1 MLSIVFLCCLM
12 AVEQMILVEL
22 VIFVMVVVVG
32 CVDGCVGVTGI

>member
-1 MLSIVFLCCLM
+1 MFRVIAVSLM